1 MNDKPKVA
9 QSIGLA
15 LVVVFLFHIFYG
27 IAAII
32 LSAIASLRVFA
43 ILLSWFIGWRLDAFL
58 AAYIACI
65 LTNLIVSVSFK
76 HEPTRELSVI
86 IGGCVSI
93 FAYAIAIGFYL
104 VGYLDGSVLPYIAM
118 LLANL
123 LLIAVIRN
131 E

>member
-58 AAYIACI
+58 AAYLAYIPTALIA
-65 LTNLIVSVSFK
+65 SSFE
-76 HEPTRELSVI
+76 HQPTRELSVI

-93 FAYAIAIGFYL
+93 FIHTIGICLCIVGCTTGSILPDVAI
-104 VGYLDGSVLPYIAM
+104 

>member
-15 LVVVFLFHIFYG
+15 LVIVFLFHIFYG

-58 AAYIACI
+58 AAYLAYI
-65 LTNLIVSVSFK
+65 LTAFIVSSFE
-76 HEPTRELSVI
+76 HQSTRELSVI

-93 FAYAIAIGFYL
+93 FAYAIAIGLYL
-104 VGYLDGSVLPYIAM
+104 VDYLDGSVMPYIAM

-123 LLIAVIRN
+123 LLITVIRN